1 MSDLPETVDVVGV
14 GINATDTII
23 RLPRFPEFNSK
34 VEILSVEVQPGG
46 QVASALVACQR
57 WGLRTRYVGKVGEDE
72 AGRMQVSTFAREGV
86 AAEVIVAAGASSQMA
101 FILVDEDSGERTILW
116 KRDADVALRPED
128 LRPEWI
134 TQARVLHVDG
144 HDTAAAATAAR
155 WARLARIP
163 VSADLDTVY
172 PGVEALLPNVDYM
185 ITSRQFPERITGES
199 DLRNSLPALMKR
211 YRCKV
216 AAATMG
222 SEGVLA
228 WDGAAFRYSPAFEV
242 NVRDTT
248 GAGDIFHGAYLYGLF
263 QGWSIE
269 RQLEFSSAAAALNC
283 TAAGAR
289 GKISPIADIEEL
301 MRTGRRLES
310 AYQPGALKGSGG

>member
-1 MSDLPETVDVVGV
+1 MPALPETVDVVGV

-34 VEILSVEVQPGG
+34 LEILSVEVQPGG
-46 QVASALVACQR
+46 QVASALVALQR
-57 WGLRTRYVGKVGEDE
+57 WGLKTRYVGKVGEDE
-72 AGRMQVSTFAREGV
+72 AGRMQMSTFAREGV

-116 KRDADVALRPED
+116 KRDAEVALRPEE

-134 TQARVLHVDG
+134 TQARLLHVDG

-155 WARLARIP
+155 WARLAGIP

-172 PGVEALLPNVDYM
+172 PGVEALLPCVDYM

-199 DLRNSLPALMKR
+199 DLRNSLPALMRKYHSR
-211 YRCKV
+211 V
-216 AAATMG
+216 TAATMG

-228 WDGAAFRYSPAFEV
+228 WDGAGFSYCPAFEV

-248 GAGDIFHGAYLYGLF
+248 GAGDIFHGAFLYGVF
-263 QGWSIE
+263 QGWSIG
-269 RQLEFSSAAAALNC
+269 RQLEFSSAAAALDC
-283 TAAGAR
+283 TASGAR
-289 GKISPIADIEEL
+289 GKIAPLADIEAL
-301 MRTGRRLES
+301 IRTGRRLEP
-310 AYQPGALKGSGG
+310 AFPAGALKGSGE